1 MREKIRRIFG
11 LFAFL
16 FLVWGCYR
24 LIFRFPEDLEELVL
38 KPIFWLG
45 STFWLVLNVEKKKL
59 SSLGFT
65 FKNFFQTLYLGIG
78 LGIIFALAGLIT
90 NYLKYEGFQFSNTGR
105 STFSFLW
112 SLFVSFATAVSEETV
127 FRGYIFNR
135 LNETLKNEKIAN
147 ILAGLMFVLIHLP
160 ISIFVFQYSFL
171 ELLIYSLLV
180 FLFSFGSAVVFTKSQ
195 NIVSSILAHVF
206 WSWPV
211 ILFK

>member
-45 STFWLVLNVEKKKL
+45 STFWLVLKVEKKKL